1 MSELTWWKEDLPNLY
16 KKINHEPPTVTLDA
30 SSLGWVSNM
39 RDQNTSGNWSFNEV
53 TYHINIKEMLV
64 KFALNSFVKEFSNVS
79 IKIFIDNTTV
89 ISVLKNMG
97 TFHNLHLNS
106 IRKQIWEWCK
116 DRNIWLFPFYI
127 NTKKIWQINPQGLHT
142 FKLSGY
148 WKNAYL
154 TVLQTLKFSPT
165 IDLFPSR
172 LNHQLPTYVSY
183 KPDLNA
189 YAVDAF
195 SLVWEQFKFYCFPHF
210 TECLHYRMHYRM
222 SLKNKERRE

>member
-39 RDQNTSGNWSFNEV
+39 RDQNTGGNWSFSEV

-97 TFHNLHLNS
+97 TSHNFHLT
-106 IRKQIWEWCK
+106 
-116 DRNIWLFPFYI
+116 LFVNKYGNGAKTEIFGYSLFI
-127 NTKKIWQINPQGLHT
+127 LIQKKI
-142 FKLSGY
+142 
-148 WKNAYL
+148 
-154 TVLQTLKFSPT
+154 
-165 IDLFPSR
+165 
-172 LNHQLPTYVSY
+172 
-183 KPDLNA
+183 
-189 YAVDAF
+189 
-195 SLVWEQFKFYCFPHF
+195 
-210 TECLHYRMHYRM
+210 
-222 SLKNKERRE
+222 